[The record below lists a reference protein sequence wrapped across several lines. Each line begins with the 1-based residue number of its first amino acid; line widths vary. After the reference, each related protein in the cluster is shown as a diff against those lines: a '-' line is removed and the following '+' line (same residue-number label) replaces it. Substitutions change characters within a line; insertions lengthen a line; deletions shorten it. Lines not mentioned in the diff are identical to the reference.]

1 MTKRDYYEI
10 LSVEKSADKITIK
23 KAYRKMAMKYHPDRN
38 PDDAHAEEKFKEAAE
53 AYDVLSDDDKRARY
67 DRFGHAG
74 VNGQTGGGH
83 AGGYTMEDIFS
94 QFGDVFGGAGGF
106 ESFFGGSRAQSR
118 NSAKRGSNLHIKVEL
133 SLEEIAKGITK
144 KIKVKK
150 DVTCKVCHGSGAKDS
165 NAISTCSTCHGSGY
179 VKQIR
184 STFLGQMQT
193 TVACPSC
200 HGTGKTITA
209 KCPSCHGVGTQKDFE
224 IISIDIPPG
233 VSDEMQLSMR
243 GNGNAGPNDGPAG
256 DLLITI
262 KEKPHE
268 YFRREGN
275 HVIYDLHLNYADVAL
290 GTSVEVPTLTG
301 KAKIKIEAGTPAGK
315 VLRLRGKGFPS
326 VQRYETGD
334 QLVVVNIWSPQKLT
348 REERDLLKKMQN
360 MPNFNPP
367 NDSKAKSGAG
377 FFDKL
382 ENLFR

>member
-10 LSVEKSADKITIK
+10 LGVSKTADKIVIK
-23 KAYRKMAMKYHPDRN
+23 KAYRKLAMKFHPDRN
-38 PDDAHAEEKFKEAAE
+38 PGDPTAEAKFKEAAE

-74 VNGQTGGGH
+74 VNGHGGHGH
-83 AGGYTMEDIFS
+83 AGGYTMDDIFE
-94 QFGDVFGGAGGF
+94 QFGDVFGGSGF
-106 ESFFGGSRAQSR
+106 ESFFGGGRARSA

-150 DVTCKVCHGSGAKDS
+150 DVTCDVCHGSGAKDS
-165 NAISTCSTCHGSGY
+165 NAISTCQTCRGSGY

-184 STFLGQMQT
+184 NTFLGQMQT
-193 TVACPSC
+193 TVACSTC

-209 KCPSCHGVGTQKDFE
+209 KCTSCHGSGIKKDFE
-224 IISIDIPPG
+224 VISIDIPPG
-233 VSDEMQLSMR
+233 VADDMQLSMR
-243 GNGNAGPNDGPAG
+243 GKGNKGPNDGPNG

-262 KEKPHE
+262 KEKPHDF
-268 YFRREGN
+268 FRREGN

-301 KAKIKIEAGTPAGK
+301 KAKIKIEPGTAAGK
-315 VLRLRGKGFPS
+315 ILRLRGKGFPS

-334 QLVVVNIWSPQKLT
+334 QLVVVNIWSPQKLS
-348 REERDLLKKMQN
+348 REEKDLLKKMQN

-367 NDSKAKSGAG
+367 NDSKAKSGSG

>member
-10 LSVEKSADKITIK
+10 LSVEKTADKITIK
-23 KAYRKMAMKYHPDRN
+23 KAYRKMAMQYHPDRN
-38 PDDAHAEEKFKEAAE
+38 PDNPEAEAKFKEAAE
-53 AYDVLSDDDKRARY
+53 AYDVLSDEDKRARY

-74 VNGQTGGGH
+74 VNGQAGGGH
-83 AGGYTMEDIFS
+83 AGGFTMEDIFS
-94 QFGDVFGGAGGF
+94 QFGDVFGGGGGF
-106 ESFFGGSRAQSR
+106 ESFFGGGGGRPRSNAQ
-118 NSAKRGSNLHIKVEL
+118 RGSNLHIRVEL

-150 DVTCKVCHGSGAKDS
+150 DISCTVCHGSGAKDANS
-165 NAISTCSTCHGSGY
+165 ISTCSTCHGSGY
-179 VKQIR
+179 VKQVR

-193 TVACPSC
+193 TVACPTC
-200 HGTGKTITA
+200 KGAGKTITA
-209 KCPSCHGVGTQKDFE
+209 KCGGCHGSGTQKDFE
-224 IISIDIPPG
+224 IISIDIPAG

-243 GNGNAGPNDGPAG
+243 GKGNVGANNGPAG

-268 YFRREGN
+268 FFRREGN

-301 KAKIKIEAGTPAGK
+301 KAKIKIEPGTPAGK
-315 VLRLRGKGFPS
+315 ILRLRGKGFPS

-334 QLVVVNIWSPQKLT
+334 ELVVVNIWSPQKLS
-348 REERDLLKKMQN
+348 REEKDLLKKMQN

-367 NDSKAKSGAG
+367 NDSKSKSGAG